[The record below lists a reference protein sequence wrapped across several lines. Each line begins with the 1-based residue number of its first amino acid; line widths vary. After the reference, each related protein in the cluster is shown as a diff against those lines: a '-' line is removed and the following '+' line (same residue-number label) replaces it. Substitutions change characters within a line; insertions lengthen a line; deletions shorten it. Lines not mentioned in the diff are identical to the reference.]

1 MKRIVQIGG
10 IGVVLYLLFSGGSG
24 GKESMS
30 TVVISEP
37 TPVRN
42 VPGNQRVRVIL
53 FTGTEWCPACTHL
66 DSSVIATKEWADF
79 QRAEIAFQKV
89 DVPADRSRLKEG
101 DRLLVSKYGVR
112 GYPTMVV
119 LDAKGKELSRQVGS
133 GAPVENYKDWIR
145 RHRRFY

>member
-1 MKRIVQIGG
+1 MKS
-10 IGVVLYLLFSGGSG
+10 LFKLALFGLVIYALFFRGSG
-24 GKESMS
+24 GKESMAR
-30 TVVISEP
+30 VVISEP
-37 TPVRN
+37 TPVQN

-79 QRAEIAFQKV
+79 QRAEVAFQKV

-101 DRLLVSKYGVR
+101 DQLLISKYGVS

>member
-1 MKRIVQIGG
+1 MKTLIQFAAIGFL
-10 IGVVLYLLFSGGSG
+10 IYLFVSRGSG

-30 TVVISEP
+30 NYVISEK
-37 TPVRN
+37 TPVEN
-42 VPGNQRVRVIL
+42 VSGNQRVRVIL

-66 DSSVIATKEWADF
+66 DSSVIATKDWLDF

-89 DVPADRSRLKEG
+89 DVPADRSRLKST
-101 DRLLVSKYGVR
+101 DQSLIAKYGVS
-112 GYPTMVV
+112 GYPTMLV

>member
-1 MKRIVQIGG
+1 MKTLFNLGIFALIIYALFFRGG
-10 IGVVLYLLFSGGSG
+10 A

-30 TVVISEP
+30 RVVISQP
-37 TPVRN
+37 TPVQN
-42 VPGNQRVRVIL
+42 VAGNQRVRVVL

-66 DSSVIATKEWADF
+66 DSNVIATKEWLDF

-101 DRLLVSKYGVR
+101 DQLLISKYGVS

-119 LDAKGKELSRQVGS
+119 LDARGKELSRQVGA
-133 GAPVENYKDWIR
+133 GPPVENYKDWIR